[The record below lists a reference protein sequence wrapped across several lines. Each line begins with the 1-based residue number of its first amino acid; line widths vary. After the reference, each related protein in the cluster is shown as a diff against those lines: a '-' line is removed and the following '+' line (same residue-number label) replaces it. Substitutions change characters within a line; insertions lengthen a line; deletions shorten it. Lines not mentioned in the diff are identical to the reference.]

1 MEINISQNQFEVQ
14 RIIWFIKLSSVIQT
28 YLMKH
33 TSFSFVV
40 VVQSLSRI
48 RLFTTPWTTACQVSL
63 SSTISLSLLRFMS
76 IESAILSNHLILC
89 HPLLLLPTIF
99 PSIRVFSK
107 ESALCIRWPK
117 YWSFNVNYLQ
127 YIKFQNSGWDVAH
140 DACCWKPT
148 TNMRKL
154 CRQGVKEH
162 TNRTYVSPFL
172 IDILMRQ

>member
-1 MEINISQNQFEVQ
+1 MKKLRTTEVTYSGEYSLHSSESRWKSIFLKISLKFKEL
-14 RIIWFIKLSSVIQT
+14 FIKLSSVIQT

-140 DACCWKPT
+140 DACC
-148 TNMRKL
+148 
-154 CRQGVKEH
+154 
-162 TNRTYVSPFL
+162 
-172 IDILMRQ
+172 